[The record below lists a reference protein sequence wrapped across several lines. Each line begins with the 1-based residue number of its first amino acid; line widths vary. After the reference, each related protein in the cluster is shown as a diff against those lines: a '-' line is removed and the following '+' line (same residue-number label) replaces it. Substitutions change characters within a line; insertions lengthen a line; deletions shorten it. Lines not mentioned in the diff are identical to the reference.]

1 MFKKEIFIISGLSFT
16 RLENLKLPYSY
27 KKKMY
32 NKRYF
37 IGDIYLEL
45 QDKVLITHH
54 ITQSKLYLFKT
65 INKI

>member
-1 MFKKEIFIISGLSFT
+1 MKEIFIISGLSFT

-27 KKKMY
+27 KKKIMY

-37 IGDIYLEL
+37 IGDIYLES

-54 ITQSKLYLFKT
+54 ITQSKLYLFKI

>member
-1 MFKKEIFIISGLSFT
+1 MLYQIRESETSLLLLKKI
-16 RLENLKLPYSY
+16 
-27 KKKMY
+27 MY

-37 IGDIYLEL
+37 IGDIYLKL

-65 INKI
+65 IIKI